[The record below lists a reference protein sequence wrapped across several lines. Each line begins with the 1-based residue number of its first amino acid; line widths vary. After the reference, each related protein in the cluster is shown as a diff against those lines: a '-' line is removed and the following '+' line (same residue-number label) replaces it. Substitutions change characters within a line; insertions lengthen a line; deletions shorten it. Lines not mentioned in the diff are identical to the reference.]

1 MIGPNIEVELK
12 RVHVKFRSYNSENKL
27 TEKPDLHVIGFRI
40 LDFLEE
46 KRLLAY
52 LSAWIL

>member
-1 MIGPNIEVELK
+1 MIGPNIVVELK
-12 RVHVKFRSYNSENKL
+12 KMLAQFRSYNSENKL

-40 LDFLEE
+40 LDFLQN
-46 KRLLAY
+46 KLLAY

>member
-1 MIGPNIEVELK
+1 MIGPNIVVELK
-12 RVHVKFRSYNSENKL
+12 RVLAQFRSYNSENKL

-40 LDFLEE
+40 LDFLEN
-46 KRLLAY
+46 KLLAY